1 MLNFSRWKILSIL
14 CAVLLGAVFALPNIV
29 AKETWSKL
37 PLVHQLEPM
46 VLGLDLQGGSHV
58 LLEVDRVE
66 LECALDV
73 LVRSHVVAGGAGAP

>member
-14 CAVLLGAVFALPNIV
+14 FAVLLGAVFALPNIV

-46 VLGLDLQGGSHV
+46 VLGLDLQG
-58 LLEVDRVE
+58 
-66 LECALDV
+66 ALTSFWR
-73 LVRSHVVAGGAGAP
+73 LIGPSSKASSPSS